1 MAQRISSMPP
11 QAMPVSRGNLG
22 YSSAEKGLGGM
33 IPPNEGMVN
42 QMDGGM
48 ASKPYVNSQDQRQN
62 LLAVQNMQ
70 QNGISAAQQ
79 ANANGG
85 RQAQLG
91 MLNTP
96 EEQAKQFATQAK
108 ANVLDATDGG
118 RNVMKLNAMMQSPER
133 ENILN
138 SVAVSRAMGEAKAP
152 ELGQITEE
160 ANRYLG

>member
-1 MAQRISSMPP
+1 MAQRISALPP
-11 QAMPVSRGNLG
+11 EAMPVSRGNLG

-33 IPPNEGMVN
+33 IPPNEGMAN

-85 RQAQLG
+85 RQASVG

-96 EEQAKQFATQAK
+96 EEQAKQYATQAK
-108 ANVLDATDGG
+108 ATVLEATGGG
-118 RNVMKLNAMMQSPER
+118 RATMALNSIMQSPER
-133 ENILN
+133 ENLLN
-138 SVAVSRAMGEAKAP
+138 SVAVSKAMGEARAP
-152 ELGQITEE
+152 ELGQVTEE
-160 ANRYLG
+160 ANRYLR

>member
-1 MAQRISSMPP
+1 MAQRISALPP
-11 QAMPVSRGNLG
+11 EAMPVARGNLG

-96 EEQAKQFATQAK
+96 EEKARQDLTVAK
-108 ANVLDATDGG
+108 AITLEKMGG
-118 RNVMKLNAMMQSPER
+118 GHRLMEFNALMQSPER
-133 ENILN
+133 ENLVN
-138 SVAVSRAMGEAKAP
+138 SVAVTRAMGEAKAP
-152 ELGQITEE
+152 ELGQIIQE
-160 ANRYLG
+160 ANRYIG